1 MTAIKALAETLVS
14 VTHPGMKPKEI
25 IASVREQHPKASK
38 KEIVRAAF
46 YSLTETSP
54 EPDDKAKHLHDFAL
68 TERGAEEEGGAKVF
82 KLKKK
87 SKKKD
92 HEVSSSHPLACV

>member
-25 IASVREQHPKASK
+25 IASVREHHPKASK
-38 KEIVRAAF
+38 KEIFRAAF

-68 TERGAEEEGGAKVF
+68 TERGDDETEGKVVEL
-82 KLKKK
+82 KKKK
-87 SKKKD
+87 SKKSPED
-92 HEVSSSHPLACV
+92 SSKHPFA